1 MEKTQVC
8 VQAHTHK
15 QAHSCCCFN
24 QRKRI
29 LLDRLA
35 FEISCIT
42 QEKGEDTKMGERKKK
57 KKRGNARK
65 KGEGEKNKFLA
76 VL

>member
-1 MEKTQVC
+1 M
-8 VQAHTHK
+8 
-15 QAHSCCCFN
+15 
-24 QRKRI
+24 
-29 LLDRLA
+29 LDRLA

>member
-1 MEKTQVC
+1 M
-8 VQAHTHK
+8 
-15 QAHSCCCFN
+15 
-24 QRKRI
+24 
-29 LLDRLA
+29 LDRLA

-42 QEKGEDTKMGERKKK
+42 QEKGEDTKMGERKRKK
-57 KKRGNARK
+57 CKGGNARK